1 MRLPPVLIFAF
12 ASAITAVHAETV
24 PALEAVKLLPKEKA
38 ARLAFIEGRDGTPEP
53 DRWYLIVQDETQQN
67 GFREFAVAG
76 SEIVASRSVSQFAE
90 TVTPG
95 DVIDPDALKID
106 SDRVSKLAQ
115 EYSRANNVQITTL
128 NYRLQKEGP
137 EAAPV
142 WKVTCMNEAG
152 AKVAELTVT
161 ASKGTVV
168 SHEGF
173 AVEPSTRRKSRKPKL
188 STYAETQ
195 VVKSPARAPSPQ
207 PPPRREPEPTGMDR
221 VGNTLRKFFG
231 GR

>member
-1 MRLPPVLIFAF
+1 MRLPPVPIFLLA
-12 ASAITAVHAETV
+12 AAITAARAETV
-24 PALEAVKLLPKEKA
+24 PALEAVKLLPKDKA
-38 ARLAFIEGRDGTPEP
+38 DRLAFIEGRDGTPEP
-53 DRWYLIVQDETQQN
+53 ERWYLIVQDETQQN

-76 SEIVASRSVSQFAE
+76 SEIVASRSVSQFAG

-115 EYSRANNVQITTL
+115 EYSRANNVEISTL
-128 NYRLQKEGP
+128 NYRLQKDGP

-142 WKVTCMNEAG
+142 WKITCKNEAG

-173 AVEPSTRRKSRKPKL
+173 AVEPSTQRKPRKQKL
-188 STYAETQ
+188 ATYAETQ
-195 VVKSPARAPSPQ
+195 VVKPRPSAPSQQ
-207 PPPRREPEPTGMDR
+207 PPPRREPGPTGIDR